1 MRRWVVALAWI
12 GALTGAGFA
21 QSSDESVARRQLES
35 GRAFARQGNY
45 TEAMK
50 DFRAVADTH
59 ASTSVADNAL
69 LEIARYYI
77 DIAGDMN
84 AAAAAVDAIVKKYAT
99 SDSAPEAYL
108 LAGRLALARS
118 HHGTELDS
126 ALANFERVFRL
137 FPTSDAVPR
146 ALALGGETMWY
157 ARRPDDALGYLLRAI
172 AEFPASPS
180 AAEAYLTL
188 GKVLVAR
195 GDPILAMEE
204 LQQIRNR
211 WPSAPVAATALAQTT
226 LLHRLY
232 VRARG
237 GPAYALSPETI
248 GPAKLPNVV
257 ALAISGRPTLYYAAE
272 SGLGILTADSPDRP
286 QVVVRPRGFVVDRA
300 GAIVAFDATSLR
312 PPAGAP
318 VALSVPTS
326 GGTPKALSDIEAAG
340 QFSNGDWVIADGS
353 DRSLQRF
360 SSAGTYLGVF
370 APGRLTHLAVSGTDD
385 VVGVDRDLK
394 AVVVFDSTG
403 KNTARIPLRGAG
415 YDLQDVED
423 LAVDAFGHV
432 YVLDRAAIAIFSP
445 YPSSPPASA
454 PSAAAAPAP
463 AAGASAPRAL
473 AYRLV
478 TLFAP
483 PQNDPAG
490 FRRAT
495 AFAVDPSGAV
505 FLYDDRT
512 ERVMVYR

>member
-1 MRRWVVALAWI
+1 MRRGVVVFACL
-12 GALTGAGFA
+12 GALTSPGFA
-21 QSSDESVARRQLES
+21 QVPDESVARRQLES

-50 DFRAVADTH
+50 DFRAVAETH
-59 ASTSVADNAL
+59 ASSSVADNAL

-77 DIAGDMN
+77 DIAGDMAG
-84 AAAAAVDAIVKKYAT
+84 AAVAVDAIVKKYST
-99 SDSAPEAYL
+99 SDSAPEAYV
-108 LAGRLALARS
+108 LAGRLALARG
-118 HHGTELDS
+118 HQGADLDS
-126 ALANFERVFRL
+126 AIANFERVFRL

-157 ARRPDDALGYLLRAI
+157 ARRLDDALGYLNRAI

-180 AAEAYLTL
+180 ASEAYLTL
-188 GKVLVAR
+188 AKVLVAR

-211 WPSAPVAATALAQTT
+211 WPGAPAAGTALAQTT

-232 VRARG
+232 VRARS

-257 ALAISGRPTLYYAAE
+257 ALALSSRPTLYFAGE
-272 SGLGILTADSPDRP
+272 TGLGILTAGSPDRP
-286 QVVVRPRGFVVDRA
+286 QVVVKPKGLVVDRT
-300 GAIVAFDATSLR
+300 GAVVAFDATSLR
-312 PPAGAP
+312 PPAGTTLT
-318 VALSVPTS
+318 LSVATS

-360 SSAGTYLGVF
+360 SSTGAHLGVF
-370 APGRLTHLAVSGTDD
+370 APGRLSHLTVSGTDD

-403 KNTARIPLRGAG
+403 KNTARIPLRGTA
-415 YDLQDVED
+415 YDLENVED
-423 LAVDAFGHV
+423 IAVDAFGHV
-432 YVLDRAAIAIFSP
+432 YVLDRGAIGIFSP
-445 YPSSPPASA
+445 YPAAPAGT
-454 PSAAAAPAP
+454 AAPAP
-463 AAGASAPRAL
+463 AAAAAAGAPRAS

-483 PQNDPAG
+483 PQGDTTG

-495 AFAVDPSGAV
+495 AFAVDRSGAV

>member
-1 MRRWVVALAWI
+1 MRGWVVVFACL
-12 GALTGAGFA
+12 GALTSTGLA
-21 QSSDESVARRQLES
+21 QVPDESVARRQLES

-45 TEAMK
+45 TEALK

-59 ASTSVADNAL
+59 TSSSVADDAL

-77 DIAGDMN
+77 DIAEDMA
-84 AAAAAVDAIVKKYAT
+84 AAAAAVDTIVKKYPT

-118 HHGTELDS
+118 HQGAELDS

-137 FPTSDAVPR
+137 FPTSAAVPR

-157 ARRPDDALGYLLRAI
+157 ARRPDDALGYLNRAI
-172 AEFPASPS
+172 AEFPSSPS

-211 WPSAPVAATALAQTT
+211 WPTARAAATALAQTS

-232 VRARG
+232 IRARS
-237 GPAYALSPETI
+237 GPAYTLSPETV
-248 GPAKLPNVV
+248 GPAKLQNVV
-257 ALAISGRPTLYYAAE
+257 ALALSSRPTLYFASE
-272 SGLGILTADSPDRP
+272 STLGVLTAGSPDRP
-286 QVVVRPRGFVVDRA
+286 QVVARPRGFVVDRT
-300 GAIVAFDATSLR
+300 GAVVAFDATSLR
-312 PPAGAP
+312 PPTGA
-318 VALSVPTS
+318 AMTLSVTTS
-326 GGTPKALSDIEAAG
+326 SGAPKALSDIEAVG
-340 QFSNGDWVIADGS
+340 QFSNGDWIVADGS
-353 DRSLQRF
+353 DRNLQRF
-360 SSAGTYLGVF
+360 SHAGAFIGAF
-370 APGRLTHLAVSGTDD
+370 APGRITHLVVSGTDD
-385 VVGVDRDLK
+385 VVAVDRDLK
-394 AVVVFDSTG
+394 AVVVFDSVG
-403 KNTARIPLRGAG
+403 KNTSRIPLRAAG
-415 YDLQDVED
+415 YDLGNVED
-423 LAVDAFGHV
+423 IAVDAFGHV

-445 YPSSPPASA
+445 YPAA
-454 PSAAAAPAP
+454 PAAAAAASPTPAP
-463 AAGASAPRAL
+463 GTPRAL

-483 PQNDPAG
+483 PEADPTA
-490 FRRAT
+490 FKRAT

-512 ERVMVYR
+512 QRVMVYR